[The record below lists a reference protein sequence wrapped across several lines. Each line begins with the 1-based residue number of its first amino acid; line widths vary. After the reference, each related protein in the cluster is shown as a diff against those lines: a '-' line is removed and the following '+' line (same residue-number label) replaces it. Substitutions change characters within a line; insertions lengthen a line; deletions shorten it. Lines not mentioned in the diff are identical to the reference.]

1 MSDRTTALI
10 ETVKALAQVQQAGNT
25 FVDKEIRAVIAELL
39 VELNL
44 KV

>member
-1 MSDRTTALI
+1 LSERTTALI

-25 FVDKEIRAVIAELL
+25 FVDREIRAVIAELL
-39 VELNL
+39 VELKL

>member
-1 MSDRTTALI
+1 MNDRASNLI

-25 FVDKEIRAVIAELL
+25 FVDREIRAVIAELL
-39 VELNL
+39 VELKL

>member
-1 MSDRTTALI
+1 MSGRTTELI

-25 FVDKEIRAVIAELL
+25 FVDREIRAVIAELL
-39 VELNL
+39 VELKL